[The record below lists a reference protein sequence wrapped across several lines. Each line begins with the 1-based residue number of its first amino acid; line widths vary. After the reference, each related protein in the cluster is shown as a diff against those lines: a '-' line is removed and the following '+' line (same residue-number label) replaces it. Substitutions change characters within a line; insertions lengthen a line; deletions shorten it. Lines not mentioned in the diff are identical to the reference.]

1 MTLTN
6 VFKFNIGEVV
16 QFKNAP
22 HHTFLVIEQNIQ
34 VCSGG
39 QQVKYLVRGFKKE
52 PFGGI
57 SDKYNLFNEIELEAV
72 EKKEEVSTEEKE
84 EASTTRYPS
93 DP

>member
-22 HHTFLVIEQNIQ
+22 YHIYLVIEQNIQ

-39 QQVKYLVRGFKKE
+39 QQVKYLVRGFNKE
-52 PFGGI
+52 KFGGV
-57 SDKYNLFNEIELEAV
+57 SDNYSLFNEIELEAV
-72 EKKEEVSTEEKE
+72 EKKEENTPSKE
-84 EASTTRYPS
+84 
-93 DP
+93 DPMSHINNSG